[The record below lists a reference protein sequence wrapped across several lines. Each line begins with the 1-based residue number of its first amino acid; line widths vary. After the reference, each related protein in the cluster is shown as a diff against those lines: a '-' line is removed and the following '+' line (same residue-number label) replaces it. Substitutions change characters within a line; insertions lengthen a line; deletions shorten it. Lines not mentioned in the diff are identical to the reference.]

1 MAAQFIGTSMTRGF
15 AGELTRGYYDATT
28 EVKAN
33 DATTPVVGFGVPVK
47 LNTNADGVTPCS
59 ATADAVYGFA
69 VREYGQAVPK
79 IRSSALVDE
88 QDQAL
93 VTVMKRGYMAVK
105 LASGTA
111 KLGGTVYLNATGGL
125 TADAG
130 SAPANTAIP
139 NCIFMG
145 AADSDGLVEIAF
157 NI

>member
-59 ATADAVYGFA
+59 ATADKVYGFA

-111 KLGGTVYLNATGGL
+111 KLGGKVYLNATGGL
-125 TADAG
+125 TAETA
-130 SAPANTAIP
+130 SNTAIP
-139 NCIFMG
+139 NCVFMG
-145 AADSDGLVEIAF
+145 AADADGLVEIAF

>member
-1 MAAQFIGTSMTRGF
+1 MAGQFIGTSMTRGF

-33 DATTPVVGFGVPVK
+33 DATAPVKAFGVPVK
-47 LNTNADGVTPCS
+47 LNTAADGVTVCT
-59 ATADAVYGFA
+59 ATSDKVYGYS
-69 VREYGQAVPK
+69 VREYGQ
-79 IRSSALVDE
+79 VDAQGV
-88 QDQAL
+88 QDQTL

-139 NCIFMG
+139 NCVFMG

>member
-47 LNTNADGVTPCS
+47 LNTSADGVTPCA
-59 ATADAVYGFA
+59 ATADKVYGFA
-69 VREYGQAVPK
+69 VREYGQ
-79 IRSSALVDE
+79 VDCE
-88 QDQAL
+88 GKQAQAM

-111 KLGGTVYLNATGGL
+111 KLGGKVYLNAIGGL
-125 TADAG
+125 TAETA
-130 SAPANTAIP
+130 SNTAIP
-139 NCIFMG
+139 NCVFMG
-145 AADSDGLVEIAF
+145 AADADGLVEIAF